1 MHTDLVIDAD
11 GHCNEPWEDLT
22 PWMPKEY
29 HHRAPVGFNDRHGTS
44 RMYVEGRLSTRTE
57 GLGPGVSG
65 PFAPHIRGG
74 RPGESRRPA
83 APHGHGPGGDRRRH
97 HLRHPRGPLRQ
108 WPAR

>member
-29 HHRAPVGFNDRHGTS
+29 HHRAPVGFSDRHGTS

-57 GLGPGVSG
+57 GLGPQASVAPSRRTLKADGPVSG
-65 PFAPHIRGG
+65 TRASACRIWT
-74 RPGESRRPA
+74 RRA
-83 APHGHGPGGDRRRH
+83 
-97 HLRHPRGPLRQ
+97 
-108 WPAR
+108 